1 MNKVQAM
8 TYLVKNGFS
17 RFGEDMVQTYNCCLK
32 RMPAQVSSWLYAA
45 NHLAWDSFQTPMYQ
59 MIEGYFCVV
68 LLSGAEDE
76 PLIWLPPVGSYG
88 ADGRLGTVLD
98 RLGDIGLGMEEKMRF
113 YAVSEWMLPF
123 YEKLHFKK
131 EISFMEGDSDYIY
144 RMEDI
149 EKKIS
154 HKKQR
159 YYAKRFRRD
168 WEPTIEPFR
177 CEDMEECIRL
187 IRQVW
192 CSSHRCEE
200 CKFGCAKEAF
210 RRMADLRGQI
220 PMEIL
225 LIWSS
230 RGAEDGAMP
239 RDGSGKRKAIAYVIF
254 LEEERELVYFARK
267 VGKKQQGFTEY
278 MGEFLWEH
286 WKDRYERMN
295 YEEDMGLEGLR
306 THKRIFAPYSLRKS
320 YSILISGKEKQ
331 AE

>member
-1 MNKVQAM
+1 MNKVHAM
-8 TYLVKNGFS
+8 AYLVKNGFS
-17 RFGEDMVQTYNCCLK
+17 RFGEDMIQTYNSCLE

-59 MIEGYFCVV
+59 IIEDYFCIV
-68 LLSGAEDE
+68 LVSGTEKGT
-76 PLIWLPPVGSYG
+76 LIWLPPVGSYE
-88 ADGRLGTVLD
+88 ADEKWEEVLD
-98 RLGDIGLGMEEKMRF
+98 RLGHIGLGIEEKMLF
-113 YAVSEWMLPF
+113 FAVSEWMLPF
-123 YEKLHFKK
+123 YEKLRFKK

-149 EKKIS
+149 EKKMS

-168 WEPTIEPFR
+168 WEPVIEPFR
-177 CEDMEECIRL
+177 CENMEECIRL
-187 IRQVW
+187 IRHVW

-210 RRMADLRGQI
+210 RRMTALKGQI
-220 PMEIL
+220 PAEIL

-230 RGAEDGAMP
+230 CAAEDYSMQKG
-239 RDGSGKRKAIAYVIF
+239 GNGKRKVIAYVIF
-254 LEEERELVYFARK
+254 LEEEKELVYFARK

-278 MGEFLWEH
+278 MGEYLWEH
-286 WKDRYERMN
+286 WKDRYEGMN

-306 THKRIFAPYSLRKS
+306 SHKKRFAPYSLRKS
-320 YSILISGKEKQ
+320 YRVLISGRGNR